1 MTELSSAQ
9 KIIWPTYSKVFIL
22 LFTLKKKKN
31 LLIPDVE
38 ELILYHRTILYFV
51 IIVNLR
57 INQKLTVTQTGNGY
71 CLIQTRLAYCQH
83 SSFH

>member
-22 LFTLKKKKN
+22 LFTLKKKN

-38 ELILYHRTILYFV
+38 ELILYHRTILYFF

-57 INQKLTVTQTGNGY
+57 INQKLTFSISVT
-71 CLIQTRLAYCQH
+71 IVD
-83 SSFH
+83 SM